1 LFSWVGSKNER
12 NQTNQINQTNQSNQ
26 INETDSMTTIA
37 SPPSLLTVEKIRSV
51 IDAMPMQGRIM
62 LRLMLLQYFDVTD
75 EEILYIVADR
85 PDPRCVAGTKPTNTT
100 MTKESIKVVT
110 DRRDQYRR
118 QARLKRERTWLQC
131 VNLRNL
137 VQLRESF
144 AGRARVILAERF
156 SVSADR
162 LDGLRTSA
170 RTVLPKPAI
179 RLLEE
184 RWAAD
189 EITAEDYQQQRL
201 EIEFQTQLRMA
212 EKYRTRLAL
221 AERERQNAT
230 STPLQDHEIAHVWG
244 IPAGSLAARKV
255 KYLSQYLHTLQ
266 AALQA
271 GSVATATSPLD
282 LWKETFSVLAEQPI
296 ERSHSTYDGLEKTES
311 ALIDKLTA
319 MAWGSL
325 PEETEVKFWTSLVF
339 GASSNAMHSEV
350 TRNLFGLQRLATILN
365 DMDHS
370 PDAVDTDLL
379 KRTAAVPKLDVN
391 GLESSTEPPAQELS
405 EMQAQILNSMR
416 GEDVSGRP
424 SDKW

>member
-1 LFSWVGSKNER
+1 
-12 NQTNQINQTNQSNQ
+12 
-26 INETDSMTTIA
+26 MTTIA
-37 SPPSLLTVEKIRSV
+37 SAPSLLTVEKIRSV

-118 QARLKRERTWLQC
+118 QARLKRERTLLQC

-144 AGRARVILAERF
+144 ADRARVILAERF
-156 SVSADR
+156 FVSADR

-201 EIEFQTQLRMA
+201 SIEFQTQLRMA
-212 EKYRTRLAL
+212 EKYRTRLSL
-221 AERERQNAT
+221 AERERQSAT
-230 STPLQDHEIAHVWG
+230 SAPLQDHEIAHVWG

-255 KYLSQYLHTLQ
+255 KYLSQYLHNLQ

-271 GSVATATSPLD
+271 GAVATATSPLD

>member
-1 LFSWVGSKNER
+1 
-12 NQTNQINQTNQSNQ
+12 
-26 INETDSMTTIA
+26 MTTA
-37 SPPSLLTVEKIRSV
+37 SPVSPLTVETIRSV

-62 LRLMLLQYFDVTD
+62 LRLILLQYFDITD

-118 QARLKRERTWLQC
+118 QVRLKRERTWLQC
-131 VNLRNL
+131 KCLRNL
-137 VQLRESF
+137 AQLREAF
-144 AGRARVILAERF
+144 ADRACALLAERF

-162 LDGLRTSA
+162 LDALRASA

-184 RWAAD
+184 RWNAD
-189 EITAEDYQQQRL
+189 DITADDYQQQRL
-201 EIEFQTQLRMA
+201 SIEFQTQLRMA

-221 AERERQNAT
+221 AERERQSAI
-230 STPLQDHEIAHVWG
+230 SAPLQDHEIAHVWG

-255 KYLSQYLHTLQ
+255 KYLTQYLH
-266 AALQA
+266 ALQA
-271 GSVATATSPLD
+271 TLQTGAAPTATSPLD
-282 LWKETFSVLAEQPI
+282 LWKETFSALAEQPL

-319 MAWGSL
+319 MVWGSL
-325 PEETEVKFWTSLVF
+325 PEEVEVKFWTSLVF
-339 GASSNAMHSEV
+339 GASSNAMHSEI
-350 TRNLFGLQRLATILN
+350 TRNLFGLQRLTTVLN
-365 DMDHS
+365 DMDRS
-370 PDAVDTDLL
+370 PDAVDADLL
-379 KRTAAVPKLDVN
+379 KRTASIPKLKADE
-391 GLESSTEPPAQELS
+391 LEAPAGPPAHELS

-416 GEDVSGRP
+416 GEDVSGRA

>member
-1 LFSWVGSKNER
+1 
-12 NQTNQINQTNQSNQ
+12 
-26 INETDSMTTIA
+26 MTTIA

-144 AGRARVILAERF
+144 ADRARVILAERF

-201 EIEFQTQLRMA
+201 CVEFQTQLRMA
-212 EKYRTRLAL
+212 EKYRTRLIL

-230 STPLQDHEIAHVWG
+230 SAPLQDHEIAHVWG

-266 AALQA
+266 SALQA
-271 GSVATATSPLD
+271 DAVATATSPLD

-391 GLESSTEPPAQELS
+391 GLESSTEPPAPELS